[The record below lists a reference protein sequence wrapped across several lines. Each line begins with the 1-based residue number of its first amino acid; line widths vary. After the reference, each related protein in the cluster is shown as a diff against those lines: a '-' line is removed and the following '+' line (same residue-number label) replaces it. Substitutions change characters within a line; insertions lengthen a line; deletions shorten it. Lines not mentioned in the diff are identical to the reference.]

1 MRTRN
6 NQNLIRASHP
16 LLLLLPL
23 LLILLSILLLLLLLL
38 LCLGDPEPVLLEEA
52 CMQCLDNPLPLR
64 HLHHQTDIHLRSP
77 L

>member
-1 MRTRN
+1 VRTRN

-16 LLLLLPL
+16 LLLLPL
-23 LLILLSILLLLLLLL
+23 LLILLSILLLLL

-64 HLHHQTDIHLRSP
+64 HLHHQTDIHL
-77 L
+77 